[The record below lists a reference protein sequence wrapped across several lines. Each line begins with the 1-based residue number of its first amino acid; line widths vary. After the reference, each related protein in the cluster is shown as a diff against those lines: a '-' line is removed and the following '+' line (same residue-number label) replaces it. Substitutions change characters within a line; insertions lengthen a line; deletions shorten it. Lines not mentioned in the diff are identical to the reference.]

1 MKKRKKMIDLS
12 LKPKEHF
19 DLYLFGS
26 SIYSDTPS
34 DIDLAIIYDK
44 NYISIQ
50 QAIDF
55 RSELLNDLSTKS
67 DMKIDTILL
76 TKEEEIE
83 TEFLA
88 NAKHKKI

>member
-1 MKKRKKMIDLS
+1 MIDLDIKS
-12 LKPKEHF
+12 KEHF

-34 DIDLAIIYDK
+34 DIDIAIIYDK
-44 NYISIQ
+44 NFISIQ
-50 QAIDF
+50 QALEF

-67 DMKIDTILL
+67 EMKIDTILL
-76 TKEEEIE
+76 SKEEETE

-88 NAKHKKI
+88 NAKHKKL